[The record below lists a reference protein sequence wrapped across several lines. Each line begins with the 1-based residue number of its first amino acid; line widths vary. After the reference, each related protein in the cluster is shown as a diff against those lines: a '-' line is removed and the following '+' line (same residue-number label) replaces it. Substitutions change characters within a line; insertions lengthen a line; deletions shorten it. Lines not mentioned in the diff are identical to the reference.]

1 MIEKSLCQN
10 MLHNEILLKE
20 AELLKKKYKIKLKN
34 ICFDEYGRRHI
45 YVKLIDKF
53 NYVIHIDFKLNDN
66 NYITEYRC
74 DYGEQC
80 ENNFCCHCMLFYQY
94 LTNEYGME
102 ISGFECESDD
112 ENSEAFEAA
121 EAYHMPSV
129 EELFGEEAYDD
140 ILPAEETY
148 KDYENFP
155 EAASEEPP
163 EKFYGDD
170 ITEACE
176 ENTEEAYTEAEAL
189 QSFEEAE
196 PRQMQIILGTDTETN
211 EPVFLFPNNTD
222 CVLNNNIGII
232 GTMGTGKTQFT
243 KSLITQFHINQKD
256 NYDGLPLGILIF
268 DYKGDYNR
276 SKTDFVAV
284 TEATVIKP
292 YKIKYNPFSLSHRR
306 YDMPLMPLHIANT
319 FTDTISKIYG
329 LGSKQTSVLLE
340 SITEAYRQQGIS
352 PENEATWNRPAPT
365 FEQVYR
371 IYEAGSF
378 GNVKDSLSAVMSKLH
393 NFMIFEPDPL
403 KTVSLAGLL
412 KGTVVIDLS
421 GYDEDIQSLIVAI
434 TLDQFY
440 SQMHAGGSSKTDG
453 KLRQLKTFIFVD
465 EADNFMKMGIPSLK
479 KILKEGREFG
489 AGVIL
494 STQSLK
500 HFCSA
505 NDDYSKYMI
514 TWVIHNVSDLN
525 RRDVEFVLKSQQR
538 SEEAEE
544 LFMSVKSLKKHE
556 SIVKIS
562 NDKPVKMQDKPFWQL
577 YNEISGRN

>member
-45 YVKLIDKF
+45 SVKLIDKF

-102 ISGFECESDD
+102 ISGFECEADD

-276 SKTDFVAV
+276 SKTDFVSV

-434 TLDQFY
+434 TLD
-440 SQMHAGGSSKTDG
+440 
-453 KLRQLKTFIFVD
+453 
-465 EADNFMKMGIPSLK
+465 DNFMKMGIPSLK

>member
-45 YVKLIDKF
+45 SAKLIDKF

-102 ISGFECESDD
+102 ISGFECEADD

-276 SKTDFVAV
+276 SKTDFVSV

-292 YKIKYNPFSLSHRR
+292 YKIKYNPL
-306 YDMPLMPLHIANT
+306 
-319 FTDTISKIYG
+319 
-329 LGSKQTSVLLE
+329 
-340 SITEAYRQQGIS
+340 TEAYRQQGIS